1 MLKVKFWRIE
11 NVVLMKI
18 LEQGNEII
26 REYGYLG
33 SYGDI
38 SLYSRVNPEINKDR
52 IYVRG
57 CDTRRDNDVS
67 VATFLTVEE
76 AKTALSKY
84 IHAISE
90 YNRTH
95 AETAKP
101 EPDDDIETIIAE

>member
-18 LEQGNEII
+18 LEQGDEII

-38 SLYSRVNPEINKDR
+38 SLYSRVNPEIYKDR
-52 IYVRG
+52 ICVRG
-57 CDTRRDNDVS
+57 CDTLRDNTVS
-67 VATFLTVEE
+67 VETFLTVDE
-76 AKTALSKY
+76 AKTALTKY
-84 IHAISE
+84 INAIAE

-95 AETAKP
+95 VQTAKP
-101 EPDDDIETIIAE
+101 ESDDDIETIIAE

>member
-1 MLKVKFWRIE
+1 MLKIKFWRIE

-18 LEQGNEII
+18 LEQGDEIR
-26 REYGYLG
+26 RECGAFYRD
-33 SYGDI
+33 GDI
-38 SLYSRVNPEINKDR
+38 TLHSKIRPELTTTGMF
-52 IYVRG
+52 VRG
-57 CDTRRDNDVS
+57 CYDHADNNVS
-67 VATFLTVEE
+67 AKAFDTVED

-101 EPDDDIETIIAE
+101 KSEDDIETIIAE